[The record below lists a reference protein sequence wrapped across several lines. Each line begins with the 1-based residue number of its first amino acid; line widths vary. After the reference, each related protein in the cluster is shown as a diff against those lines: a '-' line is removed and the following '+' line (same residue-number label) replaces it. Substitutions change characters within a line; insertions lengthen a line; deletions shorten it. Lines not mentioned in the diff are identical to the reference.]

1 MDKFKAMEAF
11 VRVVDT
17 GSFTR
22 AAELLDSPK
31 ATVSTLIR
39 SLEASLGVR
48 LLQRTTRKV
57 TVTVDGAAYYERC
70 VRLIDDMR
78 EADEAVSSRQGS
90 PSGRLRVDMP
100 TSIAR
105 LLVHVGLNDF
115 LASYPQVSLEMGCS
129 DRVVDLIAEGVDCV
143 IRIGEPSDPGL
154 VARRIGTMHLVTCA
168 AKAYAD
174 AHGLPQHP
182 DELHQH
188 QWLNYFMSQSP
199 GRIYPTDF
207 TKDHQRIEREITSA
221 LAFNDSN
228 VFEDALRAG
237 LGIGQLPSYALCC
250 TDNQGA
256 LIEVMPDWVTTPIP
270 MYILYPSNRHLS
282 TRVQAFVDWV
292 VELFDRTP
300 GLQRH

>member
-22 AAELLDSPK
+22 AAALLGSPK

-39 SLEASLGVR
+39 ALEASLGVR

-70 VRLIDDMR
+70 IRLIDDLR

-105 LLVHVGLNDF
+105 LLVHVGLRDF
-115 LASYPQVSLEMGCS
+115 LTRYPQVSLEMGCS

-143 IRIGEPSDPGL
+143 IRLGEPNEPGL
-154 VARRIGTMHLVTCA
+154 VARRIGTMQLVTCA
-168 AKAYAD
+168 ASSYIEKN
-174 AHGLPQHP
+174 GLPRHP
-182 DELHQH
+182 DDLSQH
-188 QWLNYFMSQSP
+188 LWLNYFMSQMP
-199 GRIYPTDF
+199 GRIYPIDL
-207 TKDHQRIEREITSA
+207 TKDGLHIERVLPSA

-250 TDNQGA
+250 PDNLGA
-256 LIEVMPDWVTTPIP
+256 LVEVMSDWIAAPIP
-270 MYILYPSNRHLS
+270 VYVLYPSNRHLS

-292 VELFDRTP
+292 MALFEQIP